1 MLVSLGSN
9 AGYTNEALISAIG
22 LFLFNFHSWEIRWN
36 KELRYDHVDC
46 GYWGTVFPEPGV
58 GAASAC
64 ACIYRDDTNIVF
76 MMYSS
81 RKYSLQ
87 SDLNL
92 PDIYFCISPT
102 GLALGEL
109 LDK

>member
-1 MLVSLGSN
+1 MDIEERYFLSPVLG
-9 AGYTNEALISAIG
+9 LP
-22 LFLFNFHSWEIRWN
+22 
-36 KELRYDHVDC
+36 V
-46 GYWGTVFPEPGV
+46 P
-58 GAASAC
+58 AS
-64 ACIYRDDTNIVF
+64 YRDDTNIVF

-102 GLALGEL
+102 GLVLGEL

>member
-1 MLVSLGSN
+1 MWTVDIEERYFLSPVLG
-9 AGYTNEALISAIG
+9 LP
-22 LFLFNFHSWEIRWN
+22 LP
-36 KELRYDHVDC
+36 V
-46 GYWGTVFPEPGV
+46 P
-58 GAASAC
+58 AS
-64 ACIYRDDTNIVF
+64 YRDDTNIVF

-87 SDLNL
+87 SDLNF

-102 GLALGEL
+102 ALALGEL

>member
-1 MLVSLGSN
+1 MPVPAS
-9 AGYTNEALISAIG
+9 Y
-22 LFLFNFHSWEIRWN
+22 
-36 KELRYDHVDC
+36 RYDTD
-46 GYWGTVFPEPGV
+46 
-58 GAASAC
+58 
-64 ACIYRDDTNIVF
+64 IVF
-76 MMYSS
+76 MMYSP

-102 GLALGEL
+102 GLVLDEL

>member
-1 MLVSLGSN
+1 MWRWTVDIEERYFLSPVLGLPVPAS
-9 AGYTNEALISAIG
+9 Y
-22 LFLFNFHSWEIRWN
+22 
-36 KELRYDHVDC
+36 RY
-46 GYWGTVFPEPGV
+46 
-58 GAASAC
+58 
-64 ACIYRDDTNIVF
+64 DTNIVF

-92 PDIYFCISPT
+92 PDIIYFCISPT
-102 GLALGEL
+102 GLVQDEL

>member
-1 MLVSLGSN
+1 MWRWTVDIEERYFLSPVLGLPVPVPVPAS
-9 AGYTNEALISAIG
+9 Y
-22 LFLFNFHSWEIRWN
+22 
-36 KELRYDHVDC
+36 RY
-46 GYWGTVFPEPGV
+46 
-58 GAASAC
+58 
-64 ACIYRDDTNIVF
+64 DTNIVF

-102 GLALGEL
+102 GLVQDEL

>member
-1 MLVSLGSN
+1 MWRWTVDIEER
-9 AGYTNEALISAIG
+9 Y
-22 LFLFNFHSWEIRWN
+22 FLSPVL
-36 KELRYDHVDC
+36 ELPVPVPASYRY
-46 GYWGTVFPEPGV
+46 
-58 GAASAC
+58 
-64 ACIYRDDTNIVF
+64 DTNIVF

-102 GLALGEL
+102 GLVQDEL

>member
-1 MLVSLGSN
+1 MDIEER
-9 AGYTNEALISAIG
+9 Y
-22 LFLFNFHSWEIRWN
+22 FLSPVL
-36 KELRYDHVDC
+36 ELPVPVPASYRY
-46 GYWGTVFPEPGV
+46 
-58 GAASAC
+58 
-64 ACIYRDDTNIVF
+64 DTNIVF

-102 GLALGEL
+102 GLVLGEL

>member
-1 MLVSLGSN
+1 MWRCTVDIEERYFLSPVLGLPVPVPAS
-9 AGYTNEALISAIG
+9 Y
-22 LFLFNFHSWEIRWN
+22 
-36 KELRYDHVDC
+36 RY
-46 GYWGTVFPEPGV
+46 
-58 GAASAC
+58 
-64 ACIYRDDTNIVF
+64 DTNIVF

-102 GLALGEL
+102 GLVQDEL

>member
-1 MLVSLGSN
+1 MDIEERYFLSPVLG
-9 AGYTNEALISAIG
+9 LP
-22 LFLFNFHSWEIRWN
+22 
-36 KELRYDHVDC
+36 VP
-46 GYWGTVFPEPGV
+46 VP
-58 GAASAC
+58 AS
-64 ACIYRDDTNIVF
+64 YRHDTNIVF

-102 GLALGEL
+102 GLVQDEL

>member
-1 MLVSLGSN
+1 MWRWTVDIEERYFLSPVLGLSVPPP
-9 AGYTNEALISAIG
+9 ASY
-22 LFLFNFHSWEIRWN
+22 
-36 KELRYDHVDC
+36 RYDTD
-46 GYWGTVFPEPGV
+46 
-58 GAASAC
+58 
-64 ACIYRDDTNIVF
+64 IVF

-102 GLALGEL
+102 GLVLGEL

>member
-1 MLVSLGSN
+1 MWTVDIEERYFLGPV
-9 AGYTNEALISAIG
+9 LG
-22 LFLFNFHSWEIRWN
+22 LPLP
-36 KELRYDHVDC
+36 V
-46 GYWGTVFPEPGV
+46 P
-58 GAASAC
+58 AS
-64 ACIYRDDTNIVF
+64 YRDDTNIVF